1 MKGWFQRFMAG
12 RYGFDQFGG
21 FLCISSLILIVIGAW
36 VSPVLYWLGLAA
48 IVYSYFRILSR
59 NTRKRYSENL
69 KYLSYQNRVTTW
81 FGKQQVRFNFAVI
94 LMVANTED
102 EQGLTAWEK
111 SVDLK
116 KEVFQAILGAD
127 DIQAGRD
134 WIQFE
139 SLTVLDLNRAALTV
153 QLDFSCQ
160 YEINDNETRHGA
172 DIDRLGRFLRMYT
185 DIDVIA
191 EKGHP
196 DGRIEAK
203 VLIDLEKTK

>member
-81 FGKQQVRFNFAVI
+81 FGKQQVRFKQRKDYHYLRFTVRAWQTPRWT
-94 LMVANTED
+94 ATR
-102 EQGLTAWEK
+102 LTT
-111 SVDLK
+111 
-116 KEVFQAILGAD
+116 
-127 DIQAGRD
+127 AGCAER
-134 WIQFE
+134 W
-139 SLTVLDLNRAALTV
+139 AA
-153 QLDFSCQ
+153 
-160 YEINDNETRHGA
+160 A
-172 DIDRLGRFLRMYT
+172 T
-185 DIDVIA
+185 DA
-191 EKGHP
+191 P
-196 DGRIEAK
+196 DSWH
-203 VLIDLEKTK
+203 